1 MTKDIYISY
10 KTQTCHDNYENMETD
25 GAAEQITFTNI
36 TTHCCIP
43 LQYQLKEKSSLDTNC
58 HSSE

>member
-43 LQYQLKEKSSLDTNC
+43 LQYQLKEKKFS
-58 HSSE
+58 